1 MARRRTAPRGEGPPE
16 NHSARERKS
25 FEMKGVPASP
35 GVSIGRAFLLDS
47 EEMSVPKQ
55 PVSAAAI
62 PQEIARFEEALAQT
76 RKEIEGIQA
85 KISKELGL
93 EHAEIFNAH
102 LMFLEDRAFM
112 DEVLSRLKEEHLCVE
127 HVFSQVL
134 RKYVQVFSRVE
145 DEYMRERT
153 SDVEDVGRRIL
164 RNLTGLKRQGLSDLA
179 QPVVVVAYDLSPSDT
194 ATMHRK
200 HVIGFITD
208 VGGRT
213 SHTAIMA
220 KSLEIPA
227 VVGLE
232 AATQRIHP
240 DDLLVVDGTSGK
252 VIINPD
258 PSLLRH
264 YEELKKKFETLDQ
277 ALLKV
282 KDLPAETPDGHRV
295 HLAANIE
302 LPEEIPSVIAHG
314 AQGIGLYRTEFF
326 YMNRSDLPTEEEQFE
341 AYRHVARAIAPD
353 SVIIRTIDLGGDK
366 FMSELRM
373 PREMNPFLG
382 WRAIRFCLARPDI
395 FKVQLRAILR
405 ASAFGKIRMM
415 YPMISGL
422 EELQAANLILEE
434 MKEELRKEGKEFDAE
449 MEVGAM
455 IEVPSAALIIDL
467 LAKHVK
473 FFSIGTNDLIQ
484 YSLAVDRVNEK
495 IAYLYEPA
503 HPAVL
508 RLIRQIIQVAHE
520 NNLWVSMCGE
530 MAGEP
535 ALALIL
541 LGLGL
546 DSFSTS
552 AVNVPR
558 IKQVIR
564 SVPTFR
570 AKEVV
575 KEVFRLSTGKEVE
588 AYANAKLC
596 ELIPELC
603 ES

>member
-1 MARRRTAPRGEGPPE
+1 MARRRTTPRAESSSGAG
-16 NHSARERKS
+16 AAGDRKP
-25 FEMKGVPASP
+25 FELKGVPASP
-35 GVSIGRAFLLDS
+35 GVAIGRAFLLDS
-47 EEMSVPKQ
+47 EEVSIPKQ
-55 PVSAAAI
+55 AVPAAAV
-62 PQEIARFEEALAQT
+62 PQEITRFKEALAQT

-102 LMFLEDRAFM
+102 LMFLEDRVFIN
-112 DEVLSRLKEEHLCVE
+112 EVIGRLKETEVNVE
-127 HVFSQVL
+127 HVFSEVL
-134 RKYVQVFSRVE
+134 RKYVQAFSKVE
-145 DEYMRERT
+145 DEYMRDRA
-153 SDVEDVGRRIL
+153 SDVEDVGRRVL
-164 RNLTGLKRQGLSDLA
+164 RNLTGFKRRSLADLT

-194 ATMHRK
+194 ATMHRQ

-208 VGGRT
+208 IGGRT

-232 AATQRIHP
+232 GATQRVYP
-240 DDLLVVDGTSGK
+240 DDQLIVDGTSGK
-252 VIINPD
+252 VIVNPD
-258 PSLLRH
+258 ADTLKH
-264 YEELKKKFETLDQ
+264 YEGLKRKLETLDRE
-277 ALLKV
+277 LLRV

-295 HLAANIE
+295 NLLANIE
-302 LPEEIPSVIAHG
+302 FPEEIPSVIAHG
-314 AQGIGLYRTEFF
+314 AEGIGLYRTEFF
-326 YMNRSDLPTEEEQFE
+326 YLNRNDLPTEEEQFE
-341 AYRHVARAIAPD
+341 AYRHVAKAMAPQP
-353 SVIIRTIDLGGDK
+353 VIIRTIDLGGDK
-366 FMSELRM
+366 FMSELKV

-405 ASAFGKIRMM
+405 ASVFGKFRMM

-422 EELQAANLILEE
+422 EELEAANKILEE
-434 MKEELRKEGKEFDAE
+434 MKEELRREGKEFDPG

-455 IEVPSAALIIDL
+455 IEVPSAALIMDL

-508 RLIRQIIQVAHE
+508 RLIRHIIQVAHE
-520 NNLWVSMCGE
+520 NHLWVSMCGE

-535 ALALIL
+535 ALALLL
-541 LGLGL
+541 LGMGL

-552 AVNVPR
+552 PANVPK

-564 SVPTFR
+564 SVPTFK

-588 AYANAKLC
+588 SYARARLC

-603 ES
+603 ET